1 VDRTACTVA
10 FSAREPVC
18 QGTASFFFE
27 RPEAYRFA
35 AGQYFTLTLRT
46 EDGDQ
51 TKSFSH
57 CDSPGDER
65 SQLTTRLTGSAFKNA
80 LEALVP
86 GDPVAVAGP
95 FGSLTVPEG
104 VTKAAFLVGGVGI
117 TPARSILRDSVQRG
131 TGLTALVFDGN
142 LDEGCIPFNEEFKRF
157 EDEVPSVRFVH
168 VLERPGQA
176 WTGERGFITAETVR
190 RHCDP
195 LDGWHWFVAG
205 PPAMTK
211 AMELVIAALRLP
223 ADRVSREPFSGY
235 Q

>member
-1 VDRTACTVA
+1 VDRTARTVA
-10 FSAREPVC
+10 FAEKEPVC
-18 QGTASFFFE
+18 HGTASFSFD
-27 RPEAYRFA
+27 RPKGYRFA
-35 AGQYFTLTLRT
+35 AGQYFTLTLAT
-46 EDGDQ
+46 EDGEQ

-80 LEALVP
+80 LEALTP
-86 GDPVAVAGP
+86 GDPVTVAGP

-104 VTKAAFLVGGVGI
+104 VAKAAFLVGGVGI
-117 TPARSILRDSVQRG
+117 TPARSIVRDSVQRR

-142 LDEGCIPFNEEFKRF
+142 LDEGCIPFNEEFTRY

-176 WTGERGFITAETVR
+176 WTGERGFITAEMVL

-205 PPAMTK
+205 PPAMTR
-211 AMELVIAALRLP
+211 AMDVVIAALQLP

-235 Q
+235 E